1 MVSVFWRNSS
11 PSLSVGILEVRSVQ
25 SVNLEPPV
33 MWSDDLNLKPSS
45 ESPVCPH
52 FSESFPSWKRLS
64 LPPYHVLTQ
73 AELCSF
79 RQITSQKPWQGSEVN
94 VKVVPEV
101 VFTGNLKCDLGCGK
115 MWELSWTNCQS
126 QFVRRND
133 LQFLLR
139 SIRRSR
145 KPVTIDTQVTL
156 EHFGCSEYIHSVSVS
171 LLHCFSVAQDHLKP
185 ASE

>member
-1 MVSVFWRNSS
+1 MILFYNSFTGFWCQFSGGIPLHHFLSEFWRWEVSN
-11 PSLSVGILEVRSVQ
+11 PSI
-25 SVNLEPPV
+25 
-33 MWSDDLNLKPSS
+33 WSRLWCDRTIWIWNRRLNLQF
-45 ESPVCPH
+45 VH
-52 FSESFPSWKRLS
+52 IFQKRLR
-64 LPPYHVLTQ
+64 LPPNHVLTQ

-94 VKVVPEV
+94 VKGVPEV

-145 KPVTIDTQVTL
+145 EPVTIDTQVTL
-156 EHFGCSEYIHSVSVS
+156 EHFGCSEYICRS
-171 LLHCFSVAQDHLKP
+171 
-185 ASE
+185 